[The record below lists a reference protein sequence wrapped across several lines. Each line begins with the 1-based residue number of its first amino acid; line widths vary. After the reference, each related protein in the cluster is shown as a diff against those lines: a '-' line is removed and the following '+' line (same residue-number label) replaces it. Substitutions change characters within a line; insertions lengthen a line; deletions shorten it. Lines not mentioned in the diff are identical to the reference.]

1 MAKSV
6 NRCHTT
12 LSIIALGSIPFSAG
26 CVFHTPERAA
36 RQLVREL
43 NGGIGREGPA
53 AFEQTRLALHLKE
66 LHPTTPPSKPIYRRP
81 AAWKHRKERI
91 GLVSSNIL
99 VDPPDRFD
107 LRVTWYPPRE
117 LQSELMERLLG
128 SAYGKNITWD
138 DCWAIG
144 GGVLE
149 YRRAATE
156 TPYLV
161 YSSPGYTRDPLD
173 LVEAAEL
180 PHLPSL
186 DALNGYL
193 EQSATSRSLE
203 RLEDAGL
210 KSQDFCLVSPDRPSQ
225 PRGVCITRYTRVT
238 PQQLPYLTGV
248 AISLTSNVAEEA
260 KQAEFASI
268 LRTLGVPTVERV
280 LTAINAAAPIAA
292 SNSDATSIESFAV
305 YNNFALARWRAI
317 GGGVR
322 TDTVSI
328 WRRIESPRAWCEH
341 LRPDL
346 ERCSVASQ

>member
-6 NRCHTT
+6 NRCRTT
-12 LSIIALGSIPFSAG
+12 LAIIAVGSIPFSAG
-26 CVFHTPERAA
+26 CVFHTPERTA

-43 NGGIGREGPA
+43 NGGIGREGPT

-66 LHPTTPPSKPIYRRP
+66 LHPTTPPSKPIYRRA
-81 AAWKHRKERI
+81 AAWKHKKERI

-173 LVEAAEL
+173 LIEAAEL

-186 DALNGYL
+186 DALYGYL

-225 PRGVCITRYTRVT
+225 PRGVCITRY
-238 PQQLPYLTGV
+238 
-248 AISLTSNVAEEA
+248 
-260 KQAEFASI
+260 FASI
-268 LRTLGVPTVERV
+268 LRTLGVPTVPTVEPV
-280 LTAINAAAPIAA
+280 LTAINATAPIAA

-317 GGGVR
+317 GG
-322 TDTVSI
+322 
-328 WRRIESPRAWCEH
+328 EY
-341 LRPDL
+341 
-346 ERCSVASQ
+346 